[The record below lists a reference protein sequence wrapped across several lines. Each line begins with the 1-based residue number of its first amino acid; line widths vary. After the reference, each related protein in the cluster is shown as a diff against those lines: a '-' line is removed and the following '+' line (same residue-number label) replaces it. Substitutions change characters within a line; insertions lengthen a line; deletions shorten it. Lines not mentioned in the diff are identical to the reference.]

1 VVVTPEKGTKLV
13 QLVDITQ
20 SVGLF
25 LLVCFATA
33 AALSLAIAALA
44 RMERATVPAA
54 RRERP
59 SLRSRS
65 TGDADRVSSPG
76 GCTYGPRT
84 R

>member
-1 VVVTPEKGTKLV
+1 MHLV
-13 QLVDITQ
+13 GITQ

-25 LLVCFATA
+25 LAVCFATA

-54 RRERP
+54 GRPPRHMRRSASGADPDRP
-59 SLRSRS
+59 VGHS
-65 TGDADRVSSPG
+65 VSSPG
-76 GCTYGPRT
+76 RCTYGPRT

>member
-1 VVVTPEKGTKLV
+1 MEVTPEKGTKLV
-13 QLVDITQ
+13 HLIDITQ

-44 RMERATVPAA
+44 RMQRATVPAV
-54 RRERP
+54 RRESLSRRRP
-59 SLRSRS
+59 SS
-65 TGDADRVSSPG
+65 GDAARVSSPG
-76 GCTYGPRT
+76 SCTYGPRT